1 MSVRIA
7 GSSSATRTVR
17 VEASS
22 EFRRAHATIPRAV
35 TFVQYRIG
43 LDLSSLVKLALRG
56 RAPRGVIQPEDRTLY
71 LAAGIELRHL
81 RYFLAVYDELHFG
94 RAADRLHIAQPPLSQ
109 AIRKLET
116 ELGIQLLERTS
127 RAVRPTAAGHVFAEE
142 ARKVLLNLDFA
153 VTETRRVGRAAA
165 AIRVGCVT
173 YVPSRR
179 LQRFLSELRER
190 DADLR
195 AEVIHL
201 LGLEQVGRL
210 RTGELD
216 LGVFAHAEDYE
227 GLDWVRLFPGEY
239 LSAFVPESHPLA
251 SRPVLTPGDF
261 WSETLLTYPRAVNPA
276 FYDSVVR
283 LLDESGYRFARRY
296 ETNPDTR
303 DVLLAVAG
311 GLGIALAPVS
321 FESTSLVADR
331 EVVSVPLE
339 PPLRFPDTIVAWR
352 EDPPRELARRLDAVR
367 DVASELFR
375 STSRQHPVEPDRVI
389 AG

>member
-1 MSVRIA
+1 
-7 GSSSATRTVR
+7 
-17 VEASS
+17 
-22 EFRRAHATIPRAV
+22 
-35 TFVQYRIG
+35 
-43 LDLSSLVKLALRG
+43 LALRG
-56 RAPRGVIQPEDRTLY
+56 KAPRGVIQPEDWTLY

-81 RYFLAVYDELHFG
+81 HYFLAVYDELNFG

-116 ELGIQLLERTS
+116 ELGTQLLERTS
-127 RAVRPTAAGHVFAEE
+127 RAVRPTAAGHVFADE
-142 ARKVLLNLDFA
+142 ARKVLMGLDFA
-153 VTETRRVGRAAA
+153 VGETRRVGRAAA

-179 LQRFLSELRER
+179 LQRFLSELRKR
-190 DADLR
+190 DAALR

-201 LGLEQVGRL
+201 LGLEQVSRL

-227 GLDWVRLFPGEY
+227 GLDWVRLFPGEH
-239 LSAFVPESHPLA
+239 LSAYVPESHGLA

-276 FYDSVVR
+276 FYDNVMR
-283 LLDESGYRFARRY
+283 LLEASGYRFARRY
-296 ETNPDTR
+296 ETNTEDPR

-321 FESTSLVADR
+321 FESMSLVAAR

-339 PPLRFPDTIVAWR
+339 PPLKYPETIVAWR
-352 EDPPRELARRLDAVR
+352 DDPPRELARRLDAVR

-375 STSRQHPVEPDRVI
+375 STSRHHPVEPDPIV